1 MIIENWALKKVAE
14 EISNLAF
21 DYISSCLQENA
32 HNVFTKIRLYH
43 MKKRIKKWCDDFLIK
58 HDGTVLTEGR
68 FIRFLSTYRV
78 FEEIL
83 TYSNAN
89 ISDLSE
95 DEFIKGLL
103 KKTKTGISGKLSPTD
118 EMLIKEFYEKLL
130 KRFNECWLSL
140 LSNSEQQL
148 LHRMSVQNA
157 SLRDTINSLNY
168 KNQSILE
175 KNGSQI
181 SEKDTISLF
190 EELNKRYW
198 DGEFDFL
205 HNILTLIEKRSD
217 SLEYWIK
224 LSLDLALEKKIYNID
239 VSAIDGISINIIKFD
254 AVRKWIL
261 FSYLCGDNS
270 KIGEVVDNGNKE
282 LNSLAKDL
290 SINRIIF
297 NREVDH
303 KNHTDLIQIQIPE
316 RYKKEMWLTKRV
328 LSIYL
333 SKQSLTN
340 SFEVINKL
348 MGGESDFLIS
358 IIKFNQLIEERIS
371 GSNVVPNDN
380 IKKEFEILWY
390 EKKQYIELNHTL
402 QTLFLKSCILYA
414 LKYDDNKLSAIIGLV
429 EESDNKD
436 EKLQELVMLTKIEQ
450 GTIAYTEI
458 LSACKKSGRFELLND
473 YFVSLNNPTQVEKLI
488 REDAIELLMNPI
500 IFFAYIRALRFM
512 GRDMDALRLLDEK
525 RDLFSD
531 YLEYWIEK
539 VKISNSEEDVDQL
552 EKLWFDEAGKAIFPI
567 SDDAVAD
574 IMYKHNRFNACIQ
587 IVNAIETRNRVTN
600 NDLCLK
606 AASYFSLENKLEAY
620 KILRGLFEKGDRST
634 YVVYNF
640 SATSLELK
648 RDIGRDVEKAL
659 SDINSSYSLLLLA
672 KIFERKD
679 DRETA
684 RTLYIKS
691 LLKNQGDNDLV
702 YAYYLDFFWK
712 FNFKETKGIAE
723 NTTIYLTSTISNK
736 QLVVSVCANDLI
748 LQESHKWNDT
758 FIISRDI
765 AIKNELLRK
774 NIEDSINY
782 NGEEYRIDNII
793 PFERYLAGI
802 CMNKMIDEGYAKV
815 CQSPTDVNDKELLDF
830 LTQWLIDNTNIDK
843 KADGFSDYE
852 NLEKLPMTIFCL
864 SKSSKPTYEELVMK
878 IIENDSMI
886 IREEYDFDKER
897 VWNYESK
904 FVLSFFAVSLLFK
917 MGVDVSF
924 LNRGNV
930 FIPKSLLRELQE
942 EKNKILKEYDQDRV
956 YSAGII
962 DKKLYINETNETTK
976 SRQMKYAIDFLDYCS
991 SIPQIENESSI
1002 EFREVSTDK
1011 LLDLFGVVDYDAIAL
1026 CKQNEYVLVGVEML
1040 LTFIEHISEPQCSV
1054 SNIIEFLN
1062 QIVNDDSVLI
1072 TYMTKMVQYRVINLI
1087 NQSTLL
1093 RVIKST
1099 DKKVDRLWINFLKE
1113 INRTQGPYRKLM
1125 LTELSFV
1132 GKKIMEIS
1140 EPPIGGRMQMLI
1152 YLLIKLRPI
1161 KLEKVEY
1168 RINDGEIEIEMYY
1181 EPYKESV
1188 ENNK

>member
-205 HNILTLIEKRSD
+205 HNI
-217 SLEYWIK
+217 
-224 LSLDLALEKKIYNID
+224 
-239 VSAIDGISINIIKFD
+239 
-254 AVRKWIL
+254 
-261 FSYLCGDNS
+261 
-270 KIGEVVDNGNKE
+270 
-282 LNSLAKDL
+282 
-290 SINRIIF
+290 
-297 NREVDH
+297 
-303 KNHTDLIQIQIPE
+303 
-316 RYKKEMWLTKRV
+316 
-328 LSIYL
+328 
-333 SKQSLTN
+333 
-340 SFEVINKL
+340 
-348 MGGESDFLIS
+348 
-358 IIKFNQLIEERIS
+358 
-371 GSNVVPNDN
+371 
-380 IKKEFEILWY
+380 
-390 EKKQYIELNHTL
+390 
-402 QTLFLKSCILYA
+402 
-414 LKYDDNKLSAIIGLV
+414 
-429 EESDNKD
+429 
-436 EKLQELVMLTKIEQ
+436 
-450 GTIAYTEI
+450 
-458 LSACKKSGRFELLND
+458 
-473 YFVSLNNPTQVEKLI
+473 
-488 REDAIELLMNPI
+488 
-500 IFFAYIRALRFM
+500 
-512 GRDMDALRLLDEK
+512 
-525 RDLFSD
+525 
-531 YLEYWIEK
+531 
-539 VKISNSEEDVDQL
+539 
-552 EKLWFDEAGKAIFPI
+552 
-567 SDDAVAD
+567 
-574 IMYKHNRFNACIQ
+574 
-587 IVNAIETRNRVTN
+587 
-600 NDLCLK
+600 
-606 AASYFSLENKLEAY
+606 
-620 KILRGLFEKGDRST
+620 
-634 YVVYNF
+634 
-640 SATSLELK
+640 
-648 RDIGRDVEKAL
+648 
-659 SDINSSYSLLLLA
+659 
-672 KIFERKD
+672 
-679 DRETA
+679 
-684 RTLYIKS
+684 
-691 LLKNQGDNDLV
+691 
-702 YAYYLDFFWK
+702 
-712 FNFKETKGIAE
+712 
-723 NTTIYLTSTISNK
+723 
-736 QLVVSVCANDLI
+736 
-748 LQESHKWNDT
+748 
-758 FIISRDI
+758 
-765 AIKNELLRK
+765 
-774 NIEDSINY
+774 
-782 NGEEYRIDNII
+782 
-793 PFERYLAGI
+793 
-802 CMNKMIDEGYAKV
+802 
-815 CQSPTDVNDKELLDF
+815 
-830 LTQWLIDNTNIDK
+830 
-843 KADGFSDYE
+843 
-852 NLEKLPMTIFCL
+852 
-864 SKSSKPTYEELVMK
+864 
-878 IIENDSMI
+878 
-886 IREEYDFDKER
+886 
-897 VWNYESK
+897 
-904 FVLSFFAVSLLFK
+904 
-917 MGVDVSF
+917 
-924 LNRGNV
+924 
-930 FIPKSLLRELQE
+930 
-942 EKNKILKEYDQDRV
+942 
-956 YSAGII
+956 
-962 DKKLYINETNETTK
+962 
-976 SRQMKYAIDFLDYCS
+976 
-991 SIPQIENESSI
+991 
-1002 EFREVSTDK
+1002 
-1011 LLDLFGVVDYDAIAL
+1011 AL